1 MAVRKRIWKTNGGE
15 SREAW
20 VVDYTDQAGERHIE
34 TFDRKKDAD
43 ARHADVK
50 IDVKKGIHVAAG
62 KTVTVAEAATRW
74 IEAAEVDLE
83 RATAKTYR
91 EHVRLHIVP
100 YIGRLRLSDMSVPM
114 VSKFRDTLRQEGRSP
129 DMVRRVLVSL
139 GSIIADAQ
147 DHGLVAHNAV
157 RELRRNRK
165 RGKDRQAELRRKGKL
180 KVGKDI
186 PTPDEISLILHHAP
200 ARWRPVL
207 LVAAYTG
214 LRASELRGLRWED
227 VSFEDCVLHVRQRA
241 DRLNDIGAP
250 KSAAGHRTVPFGKI
264 VANTLKEWKL
274 RCPHGELVFPT
285 STGRLVEH
293 SNLVKASLIPACVA
307 AGLVTVESKAKYTG
321 LHVLRHFYA
330 SWCIDRE
337 LPPKVV
343 QERLGHSSIT
353 MTFDRYGHLFPRG
366 DDGAE
371 IDAAELA
378 LISRNATRA

>member
-91 EHVRLHIVP
+91 EHVRLHVVP

-129 DMVRRVLVSL
+129 DMVPRVLVSL

-186 PTPDEISLILHHAP
+186 PTPDEISLIFTTPRLGGG
-200 ARWRPVL
+200 RSYSWRP
-207 LVAAYTG
+207 T
-214 LRASELRGLRWED
+214 
-227 VSFEDCVLHVRQRA
+227 
-241 DRLNDIGAP
+241 
-250 KSAAGHRTVPFGKI
+250 
-264 VANTLKEWKL
+264 
-274 RCPHGELVFPT
+274 
-285 STGRLVEH
+285 
-293 SNLVKASLIPACVA
+293 PACGPLSFVGCAGRMSASRTASCTSGSEPTVLTTSGRPNRQPAIAPSPLARSWRTLLRSGSCA
-307 AGLVTVESKAKYTG
+307 ARMGN
-321 LHVLRHFYA
+321 
-330 SWCIDRE
+330 WCSQ
-337 LPPKVV
+337 PTPA
-343 QERLGHSSIT
+343 GSSSI
-353 MTFDRYGHLFPRG
+353 
-366 DDGAE
+366 
-371 IDAAELA
+371 
-378 LISRNATRA
+378 ATS